1 MLDEV
6 NFELCGGKVPGDLR
20 VRTSQQNKYLRMS
33 SDREEG
39 VKLAAGLRVQVVAV
53 GKVIHKEGG
62 VVFLAA
68 DVCIIRGWVRA
79 VRRIRHFDI
88 SSAR

>member
-20 VRTSQQNKYLRMS
+20 VRTSQQNKYLRMN

-62 VVFLAA
+62 
-68 DVCIIRGWVRA
+68 
-79 VRRIRHFDI
+79 
-88 SSAR
+88 SSSWLPMYVSSEDGSERWMLLLSSS